1 MSGNIVQTTVSHLNH
16 LCAAC
21 SLLSNRVCQIMMSD
35 LQKQL
40 SKALYMVV
48 CRRDELLEDSK
59 DWITPETLDAR
70 IQYAI
75 ENPVELYEHVAQQDW
90 NYKSA

>member
-1 MSGNIVQTTVSHLNH
+1 MMPFLQEE
-16 LCAAC
+16 
-21 SLLSNRVCQIMMSD
+21 LSD
-35 LQKQL
+35 
-40 SKALYMVV
+40 ALHCCMVV

-70 IQYAI
+70 IQHAI

-90 NYKSA
+90 SYKGS